1 MVRVYVEV
9 LRMGVNIWPRDWHG
23 EGSYMRKEHS
33 IVLRSFCSTALAVS
47 MFCGVAFNAQ
57 AADMYRGS
65 LKDSPEYL
73 PVLPAWGGLY
83 LGGHIG
89 GAWGDVGVTDTY
101 YYHEDPTVGSSIG
114 ASGVIGGGQIG
125 YNLQSGHV
133 VYGVEV
139 DLGGMDLSGSN
150 TVQLQGGREP
160 LSARYSISSGF
171 YGDFTGR
178 LGFAS
183 GRALFYAKGGAAFL
197 NADFNSHYTGRF
209 AEFDFSNSDTLWG
222 WTIGGG
228 VEYKL
233 SPSWSIKAE
242 YQHFDFGD
250 ASFANE
256 ASKPTRWGCCAD
268 LTSNAKVSP
277 TADAVTVGVNY
288 FLNQSSGQIK

>member
-1 MVRVYVEV
+1 
-9 LRMGVNIWPRDWHG
+9 
-23 EGSYMRKEHS
+23 MRKQRS
-33 IVLRSFCSTALAVS
+33 IALRLSYLTALTLS
-47 MFCGVAFNAQ
+47 MCCGLAFNAQ

-73 PVLPAWGGLY
+73 PALPAWGGLY

-89 GAWGDVGVTDTY
+89 GAWSDVGVTDTY
-101 YYHEDPTVGSSIG
+101 YYHEDPTIDSSIG

-125 YNLQSGHV
+125 YNFQSGNF
-133 VYGVEV
+133 VYGAEI

-150 TVQLQGGREP
+150 TVQLQGGPEP
-160 LSARYSISSGF
+160 LSARYSISGGF
-171 YGDFTGR
+171 YGDITGR
-178 LGFAS
+178 LGFVA
-183 GRALFYAKGGAAFL
+183 GRALFYGKGGAAFL

-209 AEFDFSNSDTLWG
+209 AEFDFSNSDAMWG

-233 SPSWSIKAE
+233 SRSWSIKAE

-250 ASFANE
+250 TSFANT
-256 ASKPTRWGCCAD
+256 ASKPTVWGCCANLSSD
-268 LTSNAKVSP
+268 AKVSP

-288 FLNQSSGQIK
+288 FLNQGSGQIK